1 MQKHTLMVGLVFA
14 LIAPAFASAQPERQ
28 GEEPRVKW
36 IIFDDATIVGRR
48 TQPSGVFVNA
58 RQRAKFERLLALK
71 YDVLQDL
78 RNTSRDAA
86 LR

>member
-1 MQKHTLMVGLVFA
+1 MHTRTLMVGLVFA
-14 LIAPAFASAQPERQ
+14 LLAPGFASAQPEPQ
-28 GEEPRVKW
+28 SDAVKVKW
-36 IIFDDATIVGRR
+36 IIFDGTTIEGRR
-48 TQPSGVFVNA
+48 TQSSGVFVNA

-71 YDVLQDL
+71 YDVLNDL